1 MQLIPMSLV
10 RWTLYLFVDMS
21 SSATKHRRYDFF
33 CFETLQSASYHS
45 PLDYQYCDIK
55 ICILP
60 NRIRKAVL
68 YHWLQY
74 CNPTTKRGTSVTKI
88 LSLCSS
94 LFLSLSISSSCIYLC
109 PSLYLLFFFSF
120 LSLLLRWRSTQKV
133 DLTRSLASP
142 RHQKHL
148 KRLSI
153 WLEGKALWLL
163 LVCLQVWY
171 YEKRQGYL
179 AAVTVL

>member
-21 SSATKHRRYDFF
+21 SSATKYRRHDFLGF
-33 CFETLQSASYHS
+33 
-45 PLDYQYCDIK
+45 YQLVIIFLLRIDIA
-55 ICILP
+55 IL
-60 NRIRKAVL
+60 NLI
-68 YHWLQY
+68 YIW
-74 CNPTTKRGTSVTKI
+74 I
-88 LSLCSS
+88 S
-94 LFLSLSISSSCIYLC
+94 LFLVLSCNKRNQYSVPLLIVVSLFVRLFLYFSISSSCICLC
-109 PSLYLLFFFSF
+109 PSPFLFLC
-120 LSLLLRWRSTQKV
+120 LSLLFRWRSTQKV